1 VLYNYLSS
9 KNNEKK
15 WLFRIIHA
23 FLSAFLYFCTR
34 LTPKADKNK
43 KIVDTSDIRITE
55 TALRT
60 ISIEYEAIKAL
71 EQSIDQSFVA
81 VVRLLFQSSG
91 RVVITGIGKSALI
104 AQKIV
109 ATLNS
114 TGTPSLF
121 LHAADAIHGDL
132 GMVQPDDRVICI
144 SKSGET
150 PEIRVLVPLL
160 NNLGNTVVGMVSR
173 RDSFLGRTAD
183 YVLHTPVRQEADPN
197 NLAPTASTTAQMV
210 MGDALAT
217 ALLAMRGF
225 TPRDFAQY
233 HPGGALG
240 KQLYLRVND
249 LYPQNE
255 QPAVRAHQDL
265 RSTILEMTSKRLG
278 ATAVVDE
285 KHRVLGIITD
295 GDLRRMLE
303 GKTNLTGVQ
312 AQSIMSPS
320 PKTIEQN
327 ALAVKALEMMRQH
340 SITQLIVTDDHDVF
354 LGFIHLHDLIR
365 EGLI

>member
-1 VLYNYLSS
+1 M
-9 KNNEKK
+9 
-15 WLFRIIHA
+15 LFYRPFYTFASGLRQKPTKIIK
-23 FLSAFLYFCTR
+23 L
-34 LTPKADKNK
+34 
-43 KIVDTSDIRITE
+43 VDTSDKRITE

-60 ISIEYEAIKAL
+60 ISIEHEAIKSL
-71 EQSIDQSFVA
+71 EQSIDEAFIS
-81 VVRLLFQSSG
+81 VVQLLFRSSG
-91 RVVITGIGKSALI
+91 RVVVTGIGKSALI

-150 PEIRVLVPLL
+150 PEIKVLVPLL
-160 NNLGNTVVGMVSR
+160 RNLGNTVIGMVSR
-173 RDSFLGRTAD
+173 RDSFLGRQAD
-183 YVLHTPVRQEADPN
+183 YVLYTPVRKEADPN

-225 TPRDFAQY
+225 TPRDFAQF

-240 KQLYLRVND
+240 KQLYLRVGD

-255 QPAVRAHQDL
+255 KPAVRVDQDL
-265 RSTILEMTSKRLG
+265 RSIILEMTSKRLG
-278 ATAVVDE
+278 ATAVVDDA
-285 KHRVLGIITD
+285 HRVLGIITD

-303 GKTNLTGVQ
+303 GKTDLTQ
-312 AQSIMSPS
+312 IRASAIMSAG
-320 PKTIEQN
+320 PKTIRHN
-327 ALAVKALEMMRQH
+327 TLAVKALEMMRQH
-340 SITQLIVTDDHDVF
+340 SITQLIVTDQNDTF